1 MSLLSAYTDF
11 VATTLD
17 ALPGLWARLAY
28 VAGLRSRDTYG
39 HWGMERAHGEA
50 ESQAAMARA
59 HTELLLRLLRT
70 GTAQLLSEAEA
81 ERAGSAAKLEG
92 YFRNLL
98 DRREGLLPAAA
109 GRATRAHFTAVL
121 TALALV
127 SEARAS
133 HPAA

>member
-1 MSLLSAYTDF
+1 MSLLSAYADF

-17 ALPGLWARLAY
+17 ALPGPWARLAY
-28 VAGLRSRDTYG
+28 VAGLRSGDAYR

-59 HTELLLRLLRT
+59 HTELLLKLLRT
-70 GTAQLLSEAEA
+70 HTAQLLSQAEA
-81 ERAGSAAKLEG
+81 ERAASEAGLEG

-98 DRREGLLPAAA
+98 DRREGLLPAAT

-121 TALALV
+121 TALALA
-127 SEARAS
+127 SGARAS
-133 HPAA
+133 RPAA

>member
-17 ALPGLWARLAY
+17 ALPGPWARLAY
-28 VAGLRSRDTYG
+28 VAGLRSGDAYR

-59 HTELLLRLLRT
+59 HNELLLKLLRT
-70 GTAQLLSEAEA
+70 GAAQLLSEAGG
-81 ERAGSAAKLEG
+81 AGSEAGLEG
-92 YFRNLL
+92 YFRDLL
-98 DRREGLLPAAA
+98 DRREELLPAAA

-121 TALALV
+121 TALALA

-133 HPAA
+133 RPAA